1 MRLCGFDLFINQSNT
16 NHQSNNTPGQ
26 LVAEELPDPSE
37 ARIGDLVRRMLNDQL
52 RTLVQLIECNNF
64 RLMYVSAIQL
74 KGTILIIVGTIL
86 RKKLA

>member
-1 MRLCGFDLFINQSNT
+1 
-16 NHQSNNTPGQ
+16 
-26 LVAEELPDPSE
+26 
-37 ARIGDLVRRMLNDQL
+37 MLNYQL
-52 RTLVQLIECNNF
+52 RTLVQLIERNNF